1 MAGKADHVN
10 AYVKPHYK
18 PIPLNG
24 QPAYT
29 MTAEK
34 QLKPRPEWNGIGY
47 LSGESR
53 QTGGVKGRY

>member
-24 QPAYT
+24 QRSPVRPPEVRPPAP
-29 MTAEK
+29 
-34 QLKPRPEWNGIGY
+34 PRWGA
-47 LSGESR
+47 
-53 QTGGVKGRY
+53 